1 MIIIKKIKEQKLHN
15 IIIIAAS
22 LNVII
27 SPNSFMNFIPIKI
40 LAAIKFI
47 LTSIVI
53 LATILLTKPTLE
65 LIKKGNDKKEIRYYI
80 IIYLI
85 YIFISVVTVYDLY
98 KNIKKIV

>member
-53 LATILLTKPTLE
+53 VATILLTKPILE
-65 LIKKGNDKKEIRYYI
+65 LIKKGNDKKEIRYLTCQHFFGQI
-80 IIYLI
+80 LI
-85 YIFISVVTVYDLY
+85 EHKFTMLL
-98 KNIKKIV
+98 